1 MNARELVA
9 SQPVCGRRGE
19 GAILAFGAAVVV
31 ASEFVVVGI
40 APSMARDLGLS
51 LAQVGWFVT
60 WFAIGSAVLGP
71 AAVLAARRM
80 RSDLAMMVALAPFV
94 ASLLMHLVAEF
105 WLISLLRL
113 LQGAALPLFISVA
126 SDALGRLWGRDQKA
140 VARIYVGV
148 VAGSVLSLPVGAA
161 IADHTDWRMSFA
173 ALGWLAALA
182 ILLIMTQP
190 SLRVHAVVVG
200 SLRREAAVFLR
211 PAAMLHLLL
220 SLAQFAAMFCTYAF
234 LAGILEHIGISKG
247 NVGAWLLLFGIAGIA
262 GNAAAGRV
270 PLAWLRASALTTAAM
285 LGAAAMALP
294 FLTTKPILLVP
305 VLVGWGAAHAAAF
318 VIAQLRVTRDAFE
331 APRLAAAMNISAA
344 NIGIAAG
351 SVAGGQALAA
361 AGVPGLAATGLAL
374 SAATLILAM
383 SVRYHSGCRR

>member
-1 MNARELVA
+1 
-9 SQPVCGRRGE
+9 VCGRRGE

-71 AAVLAARRM
+71 AAVLAARRV
-80 RSDLAMMVALAPFV
+80 RSDLAMIVALAPFV
-94 ASLLMHLVAEF
+94 ASLFMHLVADI

-113 LQGAALPLFISVA
+113 LQGAALPLFMSVA
-126 SDALGRLWGRDQKA
+126 SDALGRLWGRDEKA

-148 VAGSVLSLPVGAA
+148 VTGSVLALPAGAA
-161 IADHTDWRMSFA
+161 IADHADWRITFA

-190 SLRVHAVVVG
+190 SLRLRAVVVG
-200 SLRREAAVFLR
+200 GLRREAAVFLR

-220 SLAQFAAMFCTYAF
+220 SLVQFAAMFCTYAF
-234 LAGILEHIGISKG
+234 LAGILEKIGIPKG
-247 NVGAWLLLFGIAGIA
+247 NVGAWLLVFGVAGIA

-270 PLAWLRASALTTAAM
+270 PKVWMRASALTIAAA
-285 LGAAAMALP
+285 LGAAATMLP
-294 FLTTKPILLVP
+294 FLTKEPILLAP
-305 VLVGWGAAHAAAF
+305 VLVGWGAAHAAGF
-318 VIAQLRVTRDAFE
+318 VIAQLRVTRDAFQ

-351 SVAGGQALAA
+351 SVVGGQALAA
-361 AGVPGLAATGLAL
+361 GGVPGLAAAGLAL
-374 SAATLILAM
+374 SAVTLILATR
-383 SVRYHSGCRR
+383 VRYGQGSLLGGNADRRPA

>member
-1 MNARELVA
+1 
-9 SQPVCGRRGE
+9 VCGRRGE

-80 RSDLAMMVALAPFV
+80 RSDLAMIAALAPFV
-94 ASLLMHLVAEF
+94 ASLLMHLVADF

-113 LQGAALPLFISVA
+113 LQGAALPLFMSVA

-148 VAGSVLSLPVGAA
+148 VTGSVLALPVGAA
-161 IADHTDWRMSFA
+161 IADHTDWRITFA

-190 SLRVHAVVVG
+190 SLRVRAVVVG
-200 SLRREAAVFLR
+200 GLRREAAVFLR

-220 SLAQFAAMFCTYAF
+220 SLVQFAAMFCTYAF

-247 NVGAWLLLFGIAGIA
+247 NVGAWLLVFGIAGIA

-270 PLAWLRASALTTAAM
+270 PMAWLRASALTTAAM

-294 FLTTKPILLVP
+294 FLTTEPILLAP

-318 VIAQLRVTRDAFE
+318 VIAQLRVTRDAYQ

-361 AGVPGLAATGLAL
+361 AGVPGLAAAGLAL
-374 SAATLILAM
+374 SAVTLILAM
-383 SVRYHSGCRR
+383 SVRYGPGPLRRERAFRSS